1 MDPARAAVVKLGM
14 EISRLGMNAGMDPHD
29 LIRYG
34 LARLAAI
41 AGRAGLGCKVRVERD
56 HTAILALD
64 DDIRA
69 KTRDYAERN

>member
-1 MDPARAAVVKLGM
+1 MDPAREAVVRLGM

-41 AGRAGLGCKVRVERD
+41 AGRAGLGCKVRVERE
-56 HTAILALD
+56 HTGMTDLD

-69 KTRDYAERN
+69 ETRRYAEMN